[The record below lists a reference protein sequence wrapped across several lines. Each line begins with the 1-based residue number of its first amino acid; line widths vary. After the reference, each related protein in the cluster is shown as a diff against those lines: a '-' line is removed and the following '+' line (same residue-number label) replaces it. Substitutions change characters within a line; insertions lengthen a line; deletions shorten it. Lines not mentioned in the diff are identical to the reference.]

1 MDLVFAFVVF
11 LFGLTFGSFLNVCIY
26 RLPREQSVASP
37 GSNCP
42 KCHAEIRWYDNIP
55 VLSWL
60 LLRGRCRDCGAR
72 ISPRYLLVELLTGVL
87 FLACFLQFGYSLSTF
102 KYCVFSFLT
111 LGLIFIDAEWRLLP
125 DALTLPGIGLG
136 VAFSLLVP
144 VNDLLSQFLPV
155 FAPAAYKLP
164 WRLLSLSE
172 SLLGAAVGASFIY
185 GVAVLYLRARGV
197 EGMGLGDV
205 KLMAM
210 VGSFLGVKL
219 TVLTI
224 FGASVLGTLFGMSTI
239 LAVWIKRT
247 RRRIVRN
254 REQPQVARRRAWQ
267 SARLIYR
274 HYQLPFGVFL
284 GGVAIFALLFG
295 DHALQLYLGLYR

>member
-1 MDLVFAFVVF
+1 M
-11 LFGLTFGSFLNVCIY
+11 
-26 RLPREQSVASP
+26 
-37 GSNCP
+37 
-42 KCHAEIRWYDNIP
+42 
-55 VLSWL
+55 
-60 LLRGRCRDCGAR
+60 
-72 ISPRYLLVELLTGVL
+72 
-87 FLACFLQFGYSLSTF
+87 
-102 KYCVFSFLT
+102 
-111 LGLIFIDAEWRLLP
+111 
-125 DALTLPGIGLG
+125 
-136 VAFSLLVP
+136 
-144 VNDLLSQFLPV
+144 
-155 FAPAAYKLP
+155 
-164 WRLLSLSE
+164 
-172 SLLGAAVGASFIY
+172 GASFIY